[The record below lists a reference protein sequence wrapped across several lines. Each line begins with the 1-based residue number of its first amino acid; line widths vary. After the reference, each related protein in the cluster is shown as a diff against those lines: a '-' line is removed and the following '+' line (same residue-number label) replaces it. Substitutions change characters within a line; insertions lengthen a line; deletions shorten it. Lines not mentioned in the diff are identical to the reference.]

1 MVILHIIIA
10 LASIAIATA
19 NVFSPTKSK
28 LIGSY
33 SLIAA
38 TLLSGTLL
46 VVIEPSRMLHVCVAG
61 LAYVAA
67 SSILTIAA
75 NVRLAKAQ
83 GKVKA

>member
-10 LASIAIATA
+10 IASIAVATTSI
-19 NVFSPTKSK
+19 FSPSK
-28 LIGSY
+28 PMLIGSY
-33 SLIAA
+33 SLISA

-61 LAYVAA
+61 LVYVAA
-67 SSILTIAA
+67 ASSLTIVA